1 MTTWSLYIVTNAC
14 NGKQYVGLTKNLD
27 RRLKQ
32 HMSANGSAPALHAAI
47 KKHGADNFVFSH
59 ICDAFDFEAACDLER
74 MLIQQHNTK
83 APCGYNLT
91 DGGEGVA
98 GRPMNDHDKQ
108 IRKIASSSY
117 VANLTQDERSK
128 KYGTKGKKPTAVTLE
143 KMSMSMKGKNFGKK
157 RSEEVRAKM
166 SASHKARTRSPLS
179 EETKEKIRQ
188 SLLGRKMPESEKS
201 KHASF
206 LGRKHTEETK
216 AKIRASNIATK
227 ALLKAQLLAKKE
239 VQHDQL

>member
-1 MTTWSLYIVTNAC
+1 MKTWSLYIVTNAC

-47 KKHGADNFVFSH
+47 KKYGADSFVFSH
-59 ICDAFDFEAACDLER
+59 ICDAFDFDAACDLER

-98 GRPMNDHDKQ
+98 GRPMTENEIEQ
-108 IRKIASSSY
+108 RRKFMLAYAAS
-117 VANLTQDERSK
+117 LTVKERSEK
-128 KYGTKGKKPTAVTLE
+128 FGWAKGRKWTSDQIEKIRTSNKGKNIGKKP
-143 KMSMSMKGKNFGKK
+143 N
-157 RSEEVRAKM
+157 EEVRAKM
-166 SASHKARTRSPLS
+166 SASHKSRTRSPLS

-188 SLLGRKMPESEKS
+188 SLLGRKMPESEKP

-206 LGRKHTEETK
+206 LGRKHTEKTK

-227 ALLKAQLLAKKE
+227 AINKAQRIAENKVTL
-239 VQHDQL
+239 